1 MGPGASLAKCP
12 LPSSEIKSSPPLPS
26 HTHHSKLEAVLLE
39 SPWRRGGTW
48 RGSPKPSYLIS
59 PCHNLAVSLSSPK
72 RLYFY

>member
-39 SPWRRGGTW
+39 IPVEEGRDLEGQ
-48 RGSPKPSYLIS
+48 PQ
-59 PCHNLAVSLSSPK
+59 AFLSNQPLPQSGCEPVQS
-72 RLYFY
+72 